1 MTINET
7 AAVRHASTR
16 FPADLRIMI
25 PVMSLRRLVVGCLT
39 ALFLS
44 ACDEAPQRT
53 PIAPGDT
60 VLAFG
65 DSVTYGVGAADGED
79 WPTLL
84 AERTGWVVVNGGVS
98 GDTAQN
104 GRHRIQA
111 LLDEHRPRLVI
122 IEIGGNDF
130 LRRRPH
136 SAVKEDLRA
145 TIAAVRNA
153 DAQPV
158 LVAVPELSLMAVV
171 AGRPS
176 DAALYAELAEEE
188 NIPLIENVFSEVLGD
203 PGLHADQIHPNAA
216 GYARM
221 ADGIMEALRRTGVLT
236 STPGLGQD

>member
-1 MTINET
+1 MFLRSFLFGSLM
-7 AAVRHASTR
+7 AV
-16 FPADLRIMI
+16 L
-25 PVMSLRRLVVGCLT
+25 LC
-39 ALFLS
+39 
-44 ACDEAPQRT
+44 ACDEAPQLA
-53 PIAPGDT
+53 PIASGGT

-79 WPTLL
+79 WPSLL
-84 AERTGWVVVNGGVS
+84 AGRTGWTVVNGGLS

-111 LLDEHRPRLVI
+111 LLDEHQPSLVI

-136 SAVKEDLRA
+136 AAVKEDLRA
-145 TIAAVRNA
+145 TIAAVRDA
-153 DAQPV
+153 DAQAV

-171 AGRPS
+171 AGRPD

-203 PGLHADQIHPNAA
+203 PGLRADQIHPNAA

-221 ADGIMEALRRTGVLT
+221 ADGIMEALRRTGVLA